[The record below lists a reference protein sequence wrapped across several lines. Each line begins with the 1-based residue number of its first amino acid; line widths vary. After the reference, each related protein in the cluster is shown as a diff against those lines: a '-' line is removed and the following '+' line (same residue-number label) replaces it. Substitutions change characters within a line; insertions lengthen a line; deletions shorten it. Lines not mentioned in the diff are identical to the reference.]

1 MYMDH
6 VTPDISIF
14 HFSAFVMDEFKRKY
28 SNEDTLTVAIP
39 HFWEHFDR
47 EGYSIWYSQ
56 YKYPEELTLTFK
68 SCNLITGET
77 RQQPLYKTLLVSVV
91 SKVTLLLW
99 LFIGW
104 KANAEKALFSS
115 LVLHLFV
122 FAASCAGMHFLH
134 LFRFAPMAQE
144 QVGIRGSSVHMGI
157 FLKVCRL
164 LRWLSCSLKEGIR
177 GDSAGTCYI
186 GQIILNAS

>member
-1 MYMDH
+1 MYTDH
-6 VTPDISIF
+6 ITRVISFF

-47 EGYSIWYSQ
+47 EGYSIWHSQ

-77 RQQPLYKTLLVSVV
+77 QQQPFYSWLE
-91 SKVTLLLW
+91 SKRRKG
-99 LFIGW
+99 FIFFPG
-104 KANAEKALFSS
+104 LTSF
-115 LVLHLFV
+115 
-122 FAASCAGMHFLH
+122 FATSCAGMNFLH

-144 QVGIRGSSVHMGI
+144 QVGIRGSRVHMGI

-164 LRWLSCSLKEGIR
+164 LRRLSCSLKEGIR
-177 GDSAGTCYI
+177 GDSAGTCYT

>member
-1 MYMDH
+1 MYTDH
-6 VTPDISIF
+6 ITRVISFF

-47 EGYSIWYSQ
+47 EGYSIWHSQ

-77 RQQPLYKTLLVSVV
+77 QQQPFYKTPLVSLV
-91 SKVTLLLW
+91 SKVTFIMVVYW
-99 LFIGW
+99 LESKRRKGFIFFPG
-104 KANAEKALFSS
+104 LTSF
-115 LVLHLFV
+115 
-122 FAASCAGMHFLH
+122 FATSCAGMNFLH

-144 QVGIRGSSVHMGI
+144 QVGIRGSRVHMGI

-164 LRWLSCSLKEGIR
+164 LRRLSCSLKEGIR
-177 GDSAGTCYI
+177 GDSAGTCYT